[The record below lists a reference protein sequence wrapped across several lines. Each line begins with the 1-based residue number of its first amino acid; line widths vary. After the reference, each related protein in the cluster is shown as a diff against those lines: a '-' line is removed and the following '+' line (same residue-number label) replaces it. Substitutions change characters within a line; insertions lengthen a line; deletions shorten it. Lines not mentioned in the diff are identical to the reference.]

1 MNAVILSE
9 SDSEEL
15 EHTSMYKQP
24 IFIQPSDHITSSC
37 GLSNCSKIGS
47 KTYRVLQGEN
57 SPFL

>member
-24 IFIQPSDHITSSC
+24 IFIQPSDHITSHKKMVC
-37 GLSNCSKIGS
+37 YLLHAWMCYMTNRCAE
-47 KTYRVLQGEN
+47 L
-57 SPFL
+57 